1 MLCNKANGSYQC
13 AISHLR
19 MSALFADVA
28 IVVSDEITLIHTA
41 IKQLITL
48 TKGQV

>member
-1 MLCNKANGSYQC
+1 MTVES
-13 AISHLR
+13 
-19 MSALFADVA
+19 ADVA